1 VARFLLGINQSV
13 AVNGGISAMTAGGAD
28 MNTKSTA
35 LAAGLLMALTAAPV
49 TAQQAGGKKLYCW
62 NENGRKVCGDA
73 LPASAADSARTE
85 ISAKS
90 GLKTGQV
97 ARALTDAERAAAAQQ
112 AEAERQAAIVEE
124 ERQRREHAMVESY
137 TNEEELMRAFEH
149 RITLL
154 DETVKASSLGV
165 TGLRQ
170 SLVSLLQRA
179 SEAELAGRP
188 VPAPLAA
195 SIQTQHQQLLRQ
207 QAALVRQ
214 RGERAAI
221 DGELASALKRYRE
234 LKMPV
239 TPPNGG

>member
-1 VARFLLGINQSV
+1 
-13 AVNGGISAMTAGGAD
+13 

-35 LAAGLLMALTAAPV
+35 LAAGLLMVLVAAPGM
-49 TAQQAGGKKLYCW
+49 AQQAGGKKLYCW

-73 LPASAADSARTE
+73 LPAGAADAARTE

-97 ARALTDAERAAAAQQ
+97 ARALTDAERTAAAQQ
-112 AEAERQAAIVEE
+112 AEADRQAAIVEE
-124 ERQRREHAMVESY
+124 DRQRREHAMVESY
-137 TNEEELMRAFEH
+137 TTEEELMRAFEH

-179 SEAELAGRP
+179 RDAELASKP

-207 QAALVRQ
+207 QALLVRQ
-214 RGERAAI
+214 REERAAI
-221 DGELASALKRYRE
+221 DDELKSALKRYRE
-234 LKMPV
+234 LKIPT
-239 TPPNGG
+239 TPPTSG

>member
-1 VARFLLGINQSV
+1 
-13 AVNGGISAMTAGGAD
+13 
-28 MNTKSTA
+28 MNTKTTA
-35 LAAGLLMALTAAPV
+35 LATGLLMALAAAPV
-49 TAQQAGGKKLYCW
+49 AAQQAGGKKLYCW

-73 LPASAADSARTE
+73 LPASAADAARTE

-97 ARALTDAERAAAAQQ
+97 ARALTEAERASAARE
-112 AEAERQAAIVEE
+112 AEAARLGALAEE
-124 ERQRREHAMVESY
+124 ARQRREHAMVESY
-137 TNEEELMRAFEH
+137 TTEEELMRAFEH

-179 SEAELAGRP
+179 GEAELAGKP

-195 SIQTQHQQLLRQ
+195 SIQAQHQQLLRQ

-221 DGELASALKRYRE
+221 DAELASALKRYRE
-234 LKMPV
+234 LKVP
-239 TPPNGG
+239 TALPTEG

>member
-1 VARFLLGINQSV
+1 
-13 AVNGGISAMTAGGAD
+13 
-28 MNTKSTA
+28 MNTKTTA
-35 LAAGLLMALTAAPV
+35 LAAGLLMALAALPV
-49 TAQQAGGKKLYCW
+49 AAQQAGGKKLYCW
-62 NENGRKVCGDA
+62 TENGRKVCGDA
-73 LPASAADSARTE
+73 LPASAADAARTE
-85 ISAKS
+85 ISARS

-97 ARALTDAERAAAAQQ
+97 ARALTEAERATAAQE
-112 AEAERQAAIVEE
+112 AEAARLGALAEE
-124 ERQRREHAMVESY
+124 ARQRREHAMVESY

-179 SEAELAGRP
+179 GEAELAGKP

-195 SIQTQHQQLLRQ
+195 SIQAQHQQLLRQ

-214 RGERAAI
+214 RGERAMI
-221 DGELASALKRYRE
+221 DAELASALKRYRE
-234 LKMPV
+234 LKVPMS
-239 TPPNGG
+239 PPSEG

>member
-1 VARFLLGINQSV
+1 MITKHNTLVA
-13 AVNGGISAMTAGGAD
+13 A
-28 MNTKSTA
+28 
-35 LAAGLLMALTAAPV
+35 LLMALAATPV
-49 TAQQAGGKKLYCW
+49 AAQQAGAKKLYCW

-73 LPASAADSARTE
+73 LPASAADAARTE

-97 ARALTDAERAAAAQQ
+97 ARALTDAERATAAQQ
-112 AEAERQAAIVEE
+112 AEAERLAAIAEE

-137 TNEEELMRAFEH
+137 STEEELMRAFEH

-154 DETVKASSLGV
+154 DETVKASALGV

-179 SEAELAGRP
+179 SEAELAGKP

-214 RGERAAI
+214 RQERAAI

-234 LKMPV
+234 LKMPA
-239 TPPNGG
+239 TPPTTGG

>member
-1 VARFLLGINQSV
+1 MNH
-13 AVNGGISAMTAGGAD
+13 TATGSWRLRNDGRGAD
-28 MNTKSTA
+28 MYTKTTA
-35 LAAGLLMALTAAPV
+35 LGAGLLMALVAAPGV
-49 TAQQAGGKKLYCW
+49 AQQAKGKKLYCW
-62 NENGRKVCGDA
+62 TENGRKVCGDA
-73 LPASAADSARTE
+73 LPASAADAARTE

-97 ARALTDAERAAAAQQ
+97 ARALTDAERAAAAQE
-112 AEAERQAAIVEE
+112 AEAARVAAIAEE
-124 ERQRREHAMVESY
+124 ARQRREHAMVESY

-179 SEAELAGRP
+179 GEAELAGKP
-188 VPAPLAA
+188 VPAPLAS

-207 QAALVRQ
+207 QTLLVQQ
-214 RGERAAI
+214 RADRAAI
-221 DGELASALKRYRE
+221 DAELAAALKRYRE
-234 LKMPV
+234 LKVPA
-239 TPPNGG
+239 TPPTDS

>member
-1 VARFLLGINQSV
+1 
-13 AVNGGISAMTAGGAD
+13 
-28 MNTKSTA
+28 MNTKTTA
-35 LAAGLLMALTAAPV
+35 LATGLLMALAAVPV
-49 TAQQAGGKKLYCW
+49 AAQQAGGKKLYCW

-73 LPASAADSARTE
+73 LPASAADAARTE

-97 ARALTDAERAAAAQQ
+97 ARALTEAERATAAQE
-112 AEAERQAAIVEE
+112 AEAARLAALAEE
-124 ERQRREHAMVESY
+124 ARQRREQAMVESY
-137 TNEEELMRAFEH
+137 TTEEELMRAFEH
-149 RITLL
+149 RINLL

-179 SEAELAGRP
+179 GEAELAGKP

-195 SIQTQHQQLLRQ
+195 SIQAQHQQLLRQ

-214 RGERAAI
+214 RGDRAAI
-221 DGELASALKRYRE
+221 DAELSAALKRYRE
-234 LKMPV
+234 LKVPV
-239 TPPNGG
+239 APRTEG

>member
-1 VARFLLGINQSV
+1 
-13 AVNGGISAMTAGGAD
+13 
-28 MNTKSTA
+28 MNTNTTA
-35 LAAGLLMALTAAPV
+35 LAAGLLMALAAAPV
-49 TAQQAGGKKLYCW
+49 AAQQAGKKLYCW

-85 ISAKS
+85 ISARS

-97 ARALTDAERAAAAQQ
+97 ARALTDAERATAAQQ
-112 AEAERQAAIVEE
+112 AEAERQAAIAEE

-137 TNEEELMRAFEH
+137 TTEEELMRAFEH

-179 SEAELAGRP
+179 SEAELAGKP

-234 LKMPV
+234 LKVPA
-239 TPPNGG
+239 TPPPTGG

>member
-1 VARFLLGINQSV
+1 
-13 AVNGGISAMTAGGAD
+13 
-28 MNTKSTA
+28 MNTNTTA
-35 LAAGLLMALTAAPV
+35 LAAGLLMALAAAPV
-49 TAQQAGGKKLYCW
+49 AAQQAGKKLYCW

-85 ISAKS
+85 ISARS

-97 ARALTDAERAAAAQQ
+97 ARALTDAERATAAQQ
-112 AEAERQAAIVEE
+112 AEAERQAAIAEE

-137 TNEEELMRAFEH
+137 TTEEELMRAFEH

-154 DETVKASSLGV
+154 DETVKASALGV

-179 SEAELAGRP
+179 SEAELAGKP

-234 LKMPV
+234 LKVPA
-239 TPPNGG
+239 TPPPTGG

>member
-1 VARFLLGINQSV
+1 
-13 AVNGGISAMTAGGAD
+13 
-28 MNTKSTA
+28 MNTNTTA
-35 LAAGLLMALTAAPV
+35 LAAGLLMALAAAPV
-49 TAQQAGGKKLYCW
+49 AAQQAGKKLYCW

-85 ISAKS
+85 ISARS

-97 ARALTDAERAAAAQQ
+97 ARALTDAERATAAQQ
-112 AEAERQAAIVEE
+112 AEAERQAAIAEE
-124 ERQRREHAMVESY
+124 ARQRREHAMVESY
-137 TNEEELMRAFEH
+137 TTEEELMRAFEH

-179 SEAELAGRP
+179 SEAELAGKP

-234 LKMPV
+234 LKVPAT
-239 TPPNGG
+239 TPPTGG

>member
-1 VARFLLGINQSV
+1 MPPDPGHIRNDGR
-13 AVNGGISAMTAGGAD
+13 GAD
-28 MNTKSTA
+28 MNTKITA
-35 LAAGLLMALTAAPV
+35 LATGLLMALAAAPGA
-49 TAQQAGGKKLYCW
+49 AQQAGKKLYCW
-62 NENGRKVCGDA
+62 NENGRKICGDA
-73 LPASAADSARTE
+73 LPASAADAARTE

-97 ARALTDAERAAAAQQ
+97 ARALTDAERASAAQQ
-112 AEAERQAAIVEE
+112 AEADRLAALAGE
-124 ERQRREHAMVESY
+124 ERQRRENAMVESY
-137 TNEEELMRAFEH
+137 TTEEELMRAFEH

-179 SEAELAGRP
+179 SQAELAGKP

-195 SIQTQHQQLLRQ
+195 SIQSQHQQLLRQ

-234 LKMPV
+234 LKMPA
-239 TPPNGG
+239 TPPPTGG

>member
-1 VARFLLGINQSV
+1 
-13 AVNGGISAMTAGGAD
+13 
-28 MNTKSTA
+28 MNTKTTA
-35 LAAGLLMALTAAPV
+35 LATGLLMALAAAPV
-49 TAQQAGGKKLYCW
+49 AAQQAGKKLYCW

-73 LPASAADSARTE
+73 LPASAADAARTE

-97 ARALTDAERAAAAQQ
+97 ARALTEAERATAARE
-112 AEAERQAAIVEE
+112 AEAARLGALAEE
-124 ERQRREHAMVESY
+124 ARQRREHAMVESY
-137 TNEEELMRAFEH
+137 TTEEELMRAFEH

-179 SEAELAGRP
+179 GEAELAGKP

-214 RGERAAI
+214 RGERAAM
-221 DGELASALKRYRE
+221 DAELAAALKRYRE
-234 LKMPV
+234 LKVPMA
-239 TPPNGG
+239 PPTEG

>member
-1 VARFLLGINQSV
+1 
-13 AVNGGISAMTAGGAD
+13 
-28 MNTKSTA
+28 MNTKNT
-35 LAAGLLMALTAAPV
+35 LAAGLVMALAAMPLA
-49 TAQQAGGKKLYCW
+49 AQQTGAKKLYCW
-62 NENGRKVCGDA
+62 TENGRKVCGDA
-73 LPASAADSARTE
+73 LPASAADAARTE

-97 ARALTDAERAAAAQQ
+97 ARALTDAERATAAQQ
-112 AEAERQAAIVEE
+112 AEAERLAAIAEE

-179 SEAELAGRP
+179 SEAELAGKP

-234 LKMPV
+234 LKVP
-239 TPPNGG
+239 TAAPTGG

>member
-1 VARFLLGINQSV
+1 MITKHNTLVA
-13 AVNGGISAMTAGGAD
+13 A
-28 MNTKSTA
+28 
-35 LAAGLLMALTAAPV
+35 LLMALAATPV
-49 TAQQAGGKKLYCW
+49 AAQQAGAKKLYCW

-73 LPASAADSARTE
+73 LPASAADAARTE

-97 ARALTDAERAAAAQQ
+97 ARALTDAERATAAQQ
-112 AEAERQAAIVEE
+112 AEAERLAAIAEE

-137 TNEEELMRAFEH
+137 STEEELMRAFEH

-154 DETVKASSLGV
+154 DETVKASALGV

-179 SEAELAGRP
+179 SEAELAGKP

-214 RGERAAI
+214 RQERAAI

-234 LKMPV
+234 LKMPA
-239 TPPNGG
+239 TAPTTGG

>member
-1 VARFLLGINQSV
+1 
-13 AVNGGISAMTAGGAD
+13 
-28 MNTKSTA
+28 MNTNTTA
-35 LAAGLLMALTAAPV
+35 LAAGLLMALAAAPV
-49 TAQQAGGKKLYCW
+49 AAQQAGKKLYCW

-85 ISAKS
+85 ISARS

-97 ARALTDAERAAAAQQ
+97 ARALTDAERATAAQQ
-112 AEAERQAAIVEE
+112 AEAERQAAIAEE
-124 ERQRREHAMVESY
+124 ARQRREHAMVESY
-137 TNEEELMRAFEH
+137 TTEEELMRAFEH

-179 SEAELAGRP
+179 SEAELAGKP

-234 LKMPV
+234 LKVPA
-239 TPPNGG
+239 TPPPTGG